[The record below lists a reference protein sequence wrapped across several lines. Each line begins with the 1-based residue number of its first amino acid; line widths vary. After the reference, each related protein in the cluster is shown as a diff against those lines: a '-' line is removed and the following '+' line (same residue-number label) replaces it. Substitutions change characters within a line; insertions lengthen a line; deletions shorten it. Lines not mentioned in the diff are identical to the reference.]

1 MRRMKTL
8 LVAVA
13 LLSIAADTPDAVVKY
28 RQTTMKSLGAHMAA
42 MSMMVKKQ
50 VSDRGLAAAHAESVH
65 AISRGLADLFP
76 RAERVRS
83 GARPEIWSK
92 PKEFRAA
99 ADQLETESA
108 KLSTLAARRDWSA
121 FDTQFARVAAACDG
135 CHKSFRVR
143 DID

>member
-1 MRRMKTL
+1 MKTL

-13 LLSIAADTPDAVVKY
+13 LLSIAADAPEAVVKY

-42 MSMMVKKQ
+42 MSMIVKKQ
-50 VSDRGLAAAHAESVH
+50 VSDRGQLAAHADSVH
-65 AISRGLADLFP
+65 AVSAGLVDLFP
-76 RAERVRS
+76 SAQRIRS

-99 ADQLETESA
+99 AELLETESA
-108 KLSTLAARRDWSA
+108 KLSTLASRRDWKA
-121 FDTQFARVAAACDG
+121 FDAQFASVAAACDS